1 MIPFYQ
7 EQIKAFCMA
16 KLGRKPRSEDGSVRV
31 VTVRLTEEE
40 YARLLKE
47 SDEVG
52 VGVSQ
57 LMRSRSLDTP
67 ETIAQKYQELTEAV
81 AMVLAKF

>member
-1 MIPFYQ
+1 
-7 EQIKAFCMA
+7 MA

-40 YARLLKE
+40 FARLTKE
-47 SDEVG
+47 SEEAG
-52 VGVSQ
+52 LGISQ

-67 ETIAQKYQELTEAV
+67 DAINHKYQELKEAV

>member
-1 MIPFYQ
+1 
-7 EQIKAFCMA
+7 MA

-47 SDEVG
+47 SDEAG

-67 ETIAQKYQELTEAV
+67 ETIAQKYQELKEAV

>member
-1 MIPFYQ
+1 
-7 EQIKAFCMA
+7 MA

-40 YARLLKE
+40 FARLTKE
-47 SDEVG
+47 SEEVG
-52 VGVSQ
+52 LGISQ

-67 ETIAQKYQELTEAV
+67 ETIAQKYQELKEAV

>member
-1 MIPFYQ
+1 
-7 EQIKAFCMA
+7 MA

-57 LMRSRSLDTP
+57 LMRARSLETP
-67 ETIAQKYQELTEAV
+67 DVINQKYQELKEAV

>member
-1 MIPFYQ
+1 
-7 EQIKAFCMA
+7 MA

-40 YARLLKE
+40 FARLTAEAKAADL
-47 SDEVG
+47 G
-52 VGVSQ
+52 ISQ
-57 LMRSRSLDTP
+57 LMRARSLETP
-67 ETIAQKYQELTEAV
+67 HVINQKYQELKEAV

>member
-1 MIPFYQ
+1 
-7 EQIKAFCMA
+7 MA

-47 SDEVG
+47 SDEAG

-67 ETIAQKYQELTEAV
+67 ETIAQKYQDLKEAV

>member
-1 MIPFYQ
+1 
-7 EQIKAFCMA
+7 MA

-67 ETIAQKYQELTEAV
+67 ETIAQKYQELKEAV